1 MKTQTQK
8 EAAGAQAETV
18 RGMMA
23 ASKTETAQAR
33 RAGRGK
39 TYDMA
44 YTAVFAVLIAICS
57 WISIPTVVPFTLQTF
72 AVFLAVS
79 VLGGRR
85 GTLSIVVYVLLGA
98 VGIPVFAGFKGGI
111 GVLLN
116 TTGGYIIGFIFAGLI
131 MWLMERLFGR
141 KLWAQ
146 LLGMIL
152 GMITYLSVGTAWFM
166 AVYLRQTGPVSLG
179 TVLGWCVIPFLIPDI
194 VKMMLA
200 LSLGNLLRKR
210 LAGIM
215 GE

>member
-1 MKTQTQK
+1 MKTRTQK
-8 EAAGAQAETV
+8 ETAGWQTKTAQGV
-18 RGMMA
+18 MA
-23 ASKTETAQAR
+23 AKTETTR
-33 RAGRGK
+33 TAGRGK

-72 AVFLAVS
+72 AVFLAVA

-116 TTGGYIIGFIFAGLI
+116 TTGGYIIGFLFAGLV

-152 GMITYLSVGTAWFM
+152 GMIAYLSVGTAWFM

-200 LSLGNLLRKR
+200 LSLGNLLRR
-210 LAGIM
+210 QLAGIM
-215 GE
+215 RE

>member
-166 AVYLRQTGPVSLG
+166 AVYLRQTGPVSLA